1 MSTASPDTTKV
12 DIKTIQNARE
22 RLQPV
27 ITVTR
32 GLQIGKTVILE
43 ANRIT
48 IGRDVNSD
56 VSLIDS
62 GISRHHAGIERR
74 GEDIVILDL
83 ESTNSVRINGDLIE
97 EAFLKAGDKIQLGPD
112 TIIKYRIE
120 DPDEVRIRVEQY
132 ERSIRDDLTQI
143 HNRRHFTVTLA
154 RELA

>member
-62 GISRHHAGIERR
+62 GISRHHARIERR